1 MNLRS
6 LTGPVTFDLRRI
18 GCICGIAA
26 TAGFLALYITAM
38 IVNPNHRFGQDFLSD
53 LGVDEKGGVRQNPW
67 PFNLGCILAGTLAVP
82 FAWLAL
88 RPALPPRRT
97 STAGVVVFSLASVFL
112 ILVGIFNENFKG
124 IHGLVAAV
132 FFLGMVIASL
142 LFLKPTLEV
151 PTLGKPIATISMVYV
166 VLAVGFVATG
176 SGLVEAAA
184 VLTIVVW
191 GFIVAVR
198 LLLAPVTQ
206 PSVGAD
212 AQSSPASQ

>member
-1 MNLRS
+1 M
-6 LTGPVTFDLRRI
+6 
-18 GCICGIAA
+18 CGIAA
-26 TAGFLALYITAM
+26 TAGFLILYLTAM

-53 LGVDEKGGVRQNPW
+53 LGVDEKGGIRQNPW
-67 PFNLGCILAGTLAVP
+67 PFNLGCILAGSLAVP

-88 RPALPPRRT
+88 RPALSPGRI

-132 FFLGMVIASL
+132 FFLGMVVASL
-142 LFLKPTLEV
+142 LFLRPTLQV
-151 PTLGKPIATISMVYV
+151 PALGRPVAIISMAYV

-184 VLTIVVW
+184 VLTIITW
-191 GFIVAVR
+191 GFIVALR
-198 LLLAPVTQ
+198 LLLAPVVQ
-206 PSVGAD
+206 SAGGAEPR
-212 AQSSPASQ
+212 SSAAPP